1 MRDLVK
7 KKELGRFLIGG
18 SSAVITDYLVY
29 TLLLK
34 FLVMVSAAKLIAF
47 VSGSIVG
54 FIINKFWTF
63 ESKGLLRYEIIK
75 YAILYAITAYW
86 NVFVNNLA
94 LNYFLPTW
102 LAFLFATGAS
112 TIANFLGQK
121 FFVFRKLRG

>member
-75 YAILYAITAYW
+75 YAILYAITAYL